1 MNDIIFREYDIRGV
15 VGKDLLLEQAYD
27 LGRAIV
33 TYLAGQNPQER
44 TFVIGRDG
52 RTHSLE
58 LTECLQNAALDLGF
72 DVIDVGLVPT
82 PALYFAV
89 HHLKLPCALEVTA
102 SHNPKEYNGI
112 KMWYVWGEKIQ
123 QIKELLRTK
132 SFLPHAPQRGSIKK
146 YDILSVYLE
155 YLKNQFAHLQGLS
168 LKVVIDCGNGPAGLI
183 YPRLTEMMG
192 WKDVTIL
199 FPEVDGNFPNHEA
212 DPTVPENM
220 QDVARELAVN
230 DNRVFG
236 IGLDGDCDRM
246 SPMTKKGLL
255 IPGDKLLALFA
266 QTMLL
271 THPGATVI
279 CDIKSSSSLM
289 ELLNKWHARPVLC
302 PSGHSLIKVA
312 MEAEQALLAG
322 ELSCHFFFKDRYFG
336 FDDGIYASLRLFEL
350 LVQQDKSLEELL
362 AVFPH
367 RESSP
372 EIRLICKTEAEKRE
386 IVASVKDTFSA
397 RTDMETITIDGIRA
411 EAAYGW
417 GLIRSSNTQPAISM
431 RFESATPEGLA
442 RVKYDFYQ
450 ALQPYF
456 DEQTLK
462 EKIELS

>member
-15 VGKDLLLEQAYD
+15 VGKDLMLDQAYD
-27 LGRAIV
+27 LGKAIV
-33 TYLAGQNPQER
+33 TYLAEQNPQEK

-58 LTECLQNAALDLGF
+58 LTECIQNAALDLGF

-123 QIKELLRTK
+123 AIKNILRTK
-132 SFLPHAPQRGSIKK
+132 NFLPLAQQRGSIKK
-146 YDILSVYLE
+146 YDILSDYLA
-155 YLKNQFAHLQGLS
+155 YLKNQFAQLQGLS
-168 LKVVIDCGNGPAGLI
+168 LNVVIDCGNGPAGLI
-183 YPRLTEMMG
+183 YPRLVEMMD

-220 QDVARELAVN
+220 QDVARELATH
-230 DNRVFG
+230 DDRVFG

-246 SPMTKKGLL
+246 SPMTKKGFLV
-255 IPGDKLLALFA
+255 PGDKLLALFA

-271 THPGATVI
+271 KNPGATVI

-289 ELLNKWHARPVLC
+289 ELLNKWHARPILC

-350 LVQQDKSLEELL
+350 LVQQDRSLEELL

-372 EIRLICKTEAEKRE
+372 EIRLICKTEEEKRE
-386 IVASVKDTFSA
+386 IVASVKETFSS

-411 EAAYGW
+411 QAAYGW

-431 RFESATPEGLA
+431 RFESSTPEGLA

-462 EKIELS
+462 EKIELP

>member
-1 MNDIIFREYDIRGV
+1 
-15 VGKDLLLEQAYD
+15 
-27 LGRAIV
+27 
-33 TYLAGQNPQER
+33 
-44 TFVIGRDG
+44 
-52 RTHSLE
+52 
-58 LTECLQNAALDLGF
+58 
-72 DVIDVGLVPT
+72 
-82 PALYFAV
+82 
-89 HHLKLPCALEVTA
+89 
-102 SHNPKEYNGI
+102 
-112 KMWYVWGEKIQ
+112 
-123 QIKELLRTK
+123 
-132 SFLPHAPQRGSIKK
+132 
-146 YDILSVYLE
+146 
-155 YLKNQFAHLQGLS
+155 
-168 LKVVIDCGNGPAGLI
+168 
-183 YPRLTEMMG
+183 MMG
-192 WKDVTIL
+192 WRDVTIL
-199 FPEVDGNFPNHEA
+199 FSEVDGNFPNHEA

-220 QDVARELAVN
+220 QHVARELASD

-271 THPGATVI
+271 KHPGATVI

-312 MEAEQALLAG
+312 MEAEKALLAG

-372 EIRLICKTEAEKRE
+372 EIRLICKTEEEKRE
-386 IVASVKDTFSA
+386 IVASVKDTFSN

-450 ALQPYF
+450 ALQAYF

>member
-15 VGKDLLLEQAYD
+15 VGKDLLLDQAYD
-27 LGRAIV
+27 LGKAIV
-33 TYLAGQNPQER
+33 TYLAGQNPQEK
-44 TFVIGRDG
+44 TFIIGRDG

-58 LTECLQNAALDLGF
+58 LTECIQNAALDLGF

-89 HHLKLPCALEVTA
+89 HHLKLPCALEITA

-123 QIKELLRTK
+123 QIKNILRTK
-132 SFLPHAPQRGSIKK
+132 AFLPDAQQRGSIKK
-146 YDILSVYLE
+146 YDILSAYLD
-155 YLKNQFAHLQGLS
+155 YLKNQFAHLRGLS
-168 LKVVIDCGNGPAGLI
+168 LKVVIDCGNGPAGLV
-183 YPRLTEMMG
+183 YPRLVEMMD

-220 QDVARELAVN
+220 QDVARELVIHT
-230 DNRVFG
+230 DRVFG

-246 SPMTKKGLL
+246 SPMTKNGFLV
-255 IPGDKLLALFA
+255 PGDKLLALFA

-271 THPGATVI
+271 AHPGATVI

-350 LVQQDKSLEELL
+350 LVQQDRSLEDLL

-386 IVASVKDTFSA
+386 IVNRVTETFSN

-411 EAAYGW
+411 QAAYGW

-431 RFESATPEGLA
+431 RFESSTPEGLT

-450 ALQPYF
+450 ALEPYF

-462 EKIELS
+462 EKIELP

>member
-27 LGRAIV
+27 LGKAIV
-33 TYLAGQNPQER
+33 TYFAQQNPHEK
-44 TFVIGRDG
+44 TIVIGRDG
-52 RTHSLE
+52 RTHSQE
-58 LTECLQNAALDLGF
+58 LTQCLQNAALDLGF

-89 HHLKLPCALEVTA
+89 HHLKLPFALEVTA

-123 QIKELLRTK
+123 QIKAIFQKKE
-132 SFLPHAPQRGSIKK
+132 FLPNASKRGTQTN

-155 YLKNQFAHLQGLS
+155 YLKNQFTHLQGIS

-220 QDVARELAVN
+220 QDVARELAA
-230 DNRVFG
+230 DANRVFG

-246 SPMTKKGLL
+246 SPMTKQGLL

-271 THPGATVI
+271 EHPGATVI

-289 ELLNKWHARPVLC
+289 ELLNTWHARPVLC

-312 MEAEQALLAG
+312 METEQALLAG

-350 LVQQDKSLEELL
+350 LIQQKKSLEDLL
-362 AVFPH
+362 TVFPH

-372 EIRLICKTEAEKRE
+372 EIRLICKTEDEKRE
-386 IVASVKDTFSA
+386 IVAGVKDAFLS

-411 EAAYGW
+411 QAAYGW

-431 RFESATPEGLA
+431 RFESATLEGLA